1 MLQTPP
7 GTASGSSIRSHEEKE
22 WRRQKV
28 ERNLGLLKRLGL
40 FRGERG
46 FFIRKNKNVIR

>member
-1 MLQTPP
+1 MKK
-7 GTASGSSIRSHEEKE
+7 RVEEA
-22 WRRQKV
+22 KV

-46 FFIRKNKNVIR
+46 FLLEKIKM